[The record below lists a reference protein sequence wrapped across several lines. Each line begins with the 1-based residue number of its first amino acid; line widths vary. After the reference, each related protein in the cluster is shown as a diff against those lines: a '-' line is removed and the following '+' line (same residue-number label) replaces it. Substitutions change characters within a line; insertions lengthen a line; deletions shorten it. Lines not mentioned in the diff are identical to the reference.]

1 MSPIFVVSTWIVRVD
16 VGLAD
21 LPSCFSTIEVIAVP
35 LIVLIVLI
43 VLPVLMAKPND
54 PVTQ

>member
-1 MSPIFVVSTWIVRVD
+1 MPIFVVSTWIVRVD